1 MDIYRHTLDF
11 GLHEERNAQAAADV
25 VNDQQALETAFP
37 NQQAVEEVEDN
48 QQLRLIMMIN

>member
-11 GLHEERNAQAAADV
+11 GLHEERNAQAAAD